1 MAKQFLS
8 LLAFVAFLILAVGFN
23 STSQPNKLRTATGH
37 LTEPAFR
44 LLQQLLQPFATAK
57 LNDTLILKYDFNKD
71 DCWNIT
77 DQRKDEDIQPLVLS
91 SKQRIQTAAL
101 TRPNVSIFRFREPGN
116 NLNKLIKWDES
127 IFIDS
132 TRQLYQLLFKKRTEC
147 GSSMIIFPD
156 KRFILLYSDSHFEA
170 LDLSKKQME
179 ELINKK

>member
-1 MAKQFLS
+1 MTKQFLS
-8 LLAFVAFLILAVGFN
+8 LSALAIFLILAVGFN
-23 STSQPNKLRTATGH
+23 STSQPNKLRTATGQ
-37 LTEPAFR
+37 LTEPEVR
-44 LLQQLLQPFATAK
+44 LLQKFLQPYTTSK
-57 LNDTLILKYDFNKD
+57 LNDTLIIKYDFNKD
-71 DCWNIT
+71 DCWHIT
-77 DQRKDEDIQPLVLS
+77 DQRKDEYIQQLILS

-127 IFIDS
+127 ILIDS

-147 GSSMIIFPD
+147 GSSIIIFPD

-179 ELINKK
+179 ELLNRK